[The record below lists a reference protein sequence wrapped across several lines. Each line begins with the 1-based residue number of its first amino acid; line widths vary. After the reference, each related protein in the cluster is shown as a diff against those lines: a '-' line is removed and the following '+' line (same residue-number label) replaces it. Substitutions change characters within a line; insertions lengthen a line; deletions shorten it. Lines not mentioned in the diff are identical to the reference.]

1 MSTCETMA
9 AGSIACHHL
18 VGETLAM
25 LHMAISFDGVPLLV
39 SITIAVATESITAV
53 QRTVIVVVGVVMMA
67 TAAL

>member
-1 MSTCETMA
+1 
-9 AGSIACHHL
+9 
-18 VGETLAM
+18 M